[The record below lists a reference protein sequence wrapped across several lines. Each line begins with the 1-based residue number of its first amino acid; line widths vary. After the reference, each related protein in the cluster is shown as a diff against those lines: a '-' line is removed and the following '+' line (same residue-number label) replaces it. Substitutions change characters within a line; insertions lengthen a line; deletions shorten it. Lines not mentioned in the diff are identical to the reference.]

1 MKQYMSCTKGCL
13 WLKIQRAVLWMIVV
27 NGMVWHTTQTAL
39 LFTIGPSVD
48 GNNPTRIF
56 VAIEKTQM
64 TFFCAQ
70 ESVISE
76 LYLWGTIDI
85 LQTSLGNKQKTM
97 WYLLIINLLIVAMD
111 IALLIIMYKDHYTIE
126 QGVKLVIYSIK
137 LKLEF
142 AVLGKL
148 VNVAHSRGG
157 SSVSETHPA
166 RFVARKHGRSDNL
179 PEIAHL
185 EITTSRRMADDEESM
200 RHLYDNAI
208 KQIYKG

>member
-1 MKQYMSCTKGCL
+1 
-13 WLKIQRAVLWMIVV
+13 
-27 NGMVWHTTQTAL
+27 
-39 LFTIGPSVD
+39 
-48 GNNPTRIF
+48 
-56 VAIEKTQM
+56 M

-70 ESVISE
+70 EFVISG
-76 LYLWGTIDI
+76 LYLWGNIDI

-148 VNVAHSRGG
+148 VDVAQSCGG

-166 RFVARKHGRSDNL
+166 RFIAREHGTSDNL

-185 EITTSRRMADDEESM
+185 ENMAARRMADDEESM
-200 RHLYDNAI
+200 CHLYDDAI
-208 KQIYKG
+208 KQIYKC